1 MPTMDGDSEGRVV
14 RQDSIGTVLK
24 VGDRVRNTKAAGTK
38 LGTLVSLIVPEKDTH
53 VDVKWDDQTRG
64 RAIKASSLRVV
75 REDQEKAMKA
85 RGEDGKGVFDPK
97 RSWRACSLTNAQ
109 IDELKR
115 VGITQHKRSVDEQPA
130 AKAKVSE
137 YSLGADQ
144 LANKNTNKWA
154 TVNSVLSSALP
165 ATRTTGMFSLARAT
179 HRTEI

>member
-1 MPTMDGDSEGRVV
+1 
-14 RQDSIGTVLK
+14 
-24 VGDRVRNTKAAGTK
+24 
-38 LGTLVSLIVPEKDTH
+38 
-53 VDVKWDDQTRG
+53 
-64 RAIKASSLRVV
+64 
-75 REDQEKAMKA
+75 MKA